1 MPTVTRMSN
10 EIDGDLSDLF
20 AEAHETLPSADFMQA
35 FLARME
41 RARRLQSIRRSALI
55 VVLVAC
61 AAWIMPA
68 LLAATAAVVHAVG
81 EQSRSYG
88 ALVISPAGWGVSM
101 LIGFLVLRR
110 TGALRRR

>member
-1 MPTVTRMSN
+1 MSN
-10 EIDGDLSDLF
+10 EIDGGLSDLF
-20 AEAHETLPSADFMQA
+20 AEAHETLPGADFMQA

-55 VVLVAC
+55 VLLVAC
-61 AAWIMPA
+61 AAWIMPS

-101 LIGFLVLRR
+101 LIGLLVLRR